1 MCLTK
6 RYTLT
11 IKLLTVVLFST
22 LKLVGQQSLTS
33 NPLWSQSYHNPA
45 FTGWSSTNRIYLN
58 SRSQWLGIG
67 DEYALFNHQVIGF
80 DAFIDQ
86 YHAGI
91 GVQFVN
97 EKMGPHLDFYSV
109 SSSVSKVFPLPFK
122 GNLTVGGGLN
132 TNVLHQNDTGPT
144 FIDQYGLTGQISPS
158 NDVLASFQNTTQ
170 TQMGVQ
176 FGLLLEGYSEMG
188 DENIFN
194 QTGYQ
199 LGFSVKTIPFLN
211 NNLYTKPYY
220 FTYSAG
226 MRYGLNDNESILMGW
241 NALVQQ
247 FGNMYQSTVGINF
260 GYYEPETIGVNLGLK
275 YRGRP
280 LKKYQDAQTMQSD
293 AIIGTLDFIPNK
305 NFRFGIAYDLPV
317 NSLRNQTPGSFE
329 FGLWYVFD
337 GKKYRDGK
345 GANGVDLRRISA
357 KNKETECDQFRNLFA
372 KYNNRKKYYLWP

>member
-1 MCLTK
+1 MKTFSTK
-6 RYTLT
+6 RAISWAFRL
-11 IKLLTVVLFST
+11 KRFHFSIIT
-22 LKLVGQQSLTS
+22 CTQS
-33 NPLWSQSYHNPA
+33 
-45 FTGWSSTNRIYLN
+45 RI
-58 SRSQWLGIG
+58 I
-67 DEYALFNHQVIGF
+67 
-80 DAFIDQ
+80 
-86 YHAGI
+86 
-91 GVQFVN
+91 
-97 EKMGPHLDFYSV
+97 
-109 SSSVSKVFPLPFK
+109 LP
-122 GNLTVGGGLN
+122 T
-132 TNVLHQNDTGPT
+132 
-144 FIDQYGLTGQISPS
+144 
-158 NDVLASFQNTTQ
+158 
-170 TQMGVQ
+170 
-176 FGLLLEGYSEMG
+176 
-188 DENIFN
+188 
-194 QTGYQ
+194 
-199 LGFSVKTIPFLN
+199 
-211 NNLYTKPYY
+211 
-220 FTYSAG
+220 AG